1 MIASVTQAAGVTAAP
16 PSNAA
21 ASSDAPASL
30 LPSPADIPS
39 DPLLML
45 SYCESRNGQFATSD
59 GQKAIEGQDKTR
71 EKALKDLHAAIQAEV
86 YAAQN
91 KSFWDQLGNVFGEV
105 AKAAAVV
112 ASIAAA
118 VATCGAGSP
127 LAALA
132 VSGAVLSTAGFAD
145 GELHVLKQLGVSDQT
160 AGIIDIAL
168 SAGGAGASI
177 TAAGLANVSSV
188 VERTASVV
196 GGVGAVG
203 AAAGGLGSG
212 LAQAS
217 GDRAVADELS
227 AEAQQQA
234 MDRLTTRTLEVMK
247 DASDQ
252 TTAAMQTIAKT
263 ENIKTDTGMAVATAL
278 QGVGA

>member
-1 MIASVTQAAGVTAAP
+1 M
-16 PSNAA
+16 
-21 ASSDAPASL
+21 
-30 LPSPADIPS
+30 
-39 DPLLML
+39 
-45 SYCESRNGQFATSD
+45 
-59 GQKAIEGQDKTR
+59 
-71 EKALKDLHAAIQAEV
+71 
-86 YAAQN
+86 
-91 KSFWDQLGNVFGEV
+91 
-105 AKAAAVV
+105 
-112 ASIAAA
+112 
-118 VATCGAGSP
+118 
-127 LAALA
+127 
-132 VSGAVLSTAGFAD
+132 
-145 GELHVLKQLGVSDQT
+145 LKQLGVSDQT